1 MNWNEI
7 LDGILPNEDTEL
19 NISNQFV
26 KPLLETLGFSEKDE
40 QCVQFKTGDGSQKV
54 DFAARKNNGSDF
66 FRVSQSNPY
75 LLVEVKARAVK
86 SGANFNKINLLE
98 GTPQYLKTR
107 EQIKRYLLAPNCK
120 TAQWG
125 IITNAVHIQL
135 FRRHGKVIAPATPSL
150 YIKNDNINSRVSQI
164 KNLIDNP
171 PRALTICVY
180 NNKGGVGKTTT
191 TINLAATL
199 RKEKK
204 KVLVIDF
211 DSQRDLTQS
220 LGLNAGTVKLSDCLV
235 DTTLKI
241 RDAVQPFCILDAS
254 RKKLKIF
261 DVIASDI
268 GMEKYTDTSF
278 VAKIEKGAAR
288 LRDLLKNFIYE
299 YDYILID
306 CPTQWLFFS
315 KSSVY
320 ASDVVLIPTK
330 HTDLAS
336 LDNAAR
342 VITDF
347 IPEVKEV
354 RRDGRPIALPIFF
367 NNHKPTSASMQR
379 ANAEI
384 EAILTTRKESGFDLL
399 PYYLPQYTKAD
410 PNTTIFCVPESS
422 IVASSAFSRVPAA
435 LKHATVAKYYLNLAT
450 EYFLYG

>member
-1 MNWNEI
+1 MNWNDI
-7 LDGILPNEDTEL
+7 LDGILPNEDIED
-19 NISNQFV
+19 NISDRFV
-26 KPLLETLGFSEKDE
+26 KPLLEALGFSEKDE

-66 FRVSQSNPY
+66 FHFSRSNPY

-86 SGANFNKINLLE
+86 SGANINKINLLE

-135 FRRHGKVIAPATPSL
+135 FRKHEKVVVPATPSF
-150 YIKNDNINSRVSQI
+150 YIKKDNINPIVTHI
-164 KNLIDNP
+164 KNLIENP

-191 TINLAATL
+191 TINLATTL
-199 RKEKK
+199 QKQGK
-204 KVLVIDF
+204 KVLVVDF

-220 LGLNAGTVKLSDCLV
+220 LGLNTGTVKLSDCLA
-235 DTTLKI
+235 DTTLNI
-241 RDAVQPFCILDAS
+241 RDAVQPFQILYS
-254 RKKLKIF
+254 SQKKIEIF
-261 DVIASDI
+261 DVIASDL
-268 GMEKYTDTSF
+268 GMEQYTDSSF
-278 VAKIEKGAAR
+278 VAKIQKGAAR
-288 LRDLLKNFIYE
+288 LRDLLKNFIYN

-347 IPEVKEV
+347 IPEVKEA
-354 RRDGRPIALPIFF
+354 RRDGGPIALPIFF
-367 NNHKPTSASMQR
+367 NNHKPTSASMQS
-379 ANAEI
+379 ALVEI
-384 EAILTTRKESGFDLL
+384 KAILKRGKESGFDLL

-410 PNTTIFCVPESS
+410 PNTTIFCVPESA
-422 IVASSAFSRVPAA
+422 IVASAAFSRVPAV
-435 LKHATVAKYYLNLAT
+435 LKHVTIAKYYRDLAT
-450 EYFLYG
+450 KYFL